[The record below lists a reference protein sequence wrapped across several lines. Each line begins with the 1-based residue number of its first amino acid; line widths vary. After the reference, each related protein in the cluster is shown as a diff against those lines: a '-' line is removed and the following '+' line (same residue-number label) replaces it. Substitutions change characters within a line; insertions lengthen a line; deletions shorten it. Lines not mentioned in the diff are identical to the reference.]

1 MSRNQNLRWGSPCNN
16 TERKFF
22 FSISFLRWRVQTFT
36 NLSDPSF
43 WLMGVMTNVREEP
56 TGTPIHLRQHGKLK
70 QSVLLGV
77 INALHFLLNLLML
90 RQENCLFWKRK
101 KEIFSWNTP
110 ASTSDG
116 WVVHNI
122 LGEAK
127 HGSLCLKNVGK
138 STWGNDPCKRLGAR
152 RLHFTTTHKKKKVYQ
167 PEFMTQ
173 LGGEGDKK
181 GDFCFFDWTRA
192 VNSYSQ
198 YSKLLP
204 FNHTNPQK
212 K

>member
-1 MSRNQNLRWGSPCNN
+1 MSRHQNLKWESPCNN

-56 TGTPIHLRQHGKLK
+56 TGTPIHLRQHEKLK

-77 INALHFLLNLLML
+77 INALHFFADASPGKLSVLK
-90 RQENCLFWKRK
+90 EKKRN
-101 KEIFSWNTP
+101 IFMEHTS
-110 ASTSDG
+110 STSDG

-122 LGEAK
+122 SGEAK

-181 GDFCFFDWTRA
+181 GDFCFFRL
-192 VNSYSQ
+192 NSGSQ
-198 YSKLLP
+198 P
-204 FNHTNPQK
+204 IFT
-212 K
+212 